1 MRFSDRIGITQANNV
16 LQTQGMS
23 DELRSSLWNILT
35 LCIWKKRNFLLSTYE
50 SRGDNIKTFSNGLW
64 FYYFKKPLDSR
75 PGHGDDIL
83 QFIRSYFFESEWY
96 DVYNFLEYVLS
107 SRKDD
112 NLIKGINKILEIEL
126 SGYRFIDSH
135 FVPITDEIE
144 IKAIQNAIAE
154 GPFSGVHEHLKT
166 SLEHLSRRENPDYR
180 NSIKESISAVESMVR
195 EITQNPKAT
204 LGDALSTLEKKGQL
218 HSALKKAFSAFYGYT
233 SNEGGIRHAMLEK
246 PDITISDA
254 KFFLV
259 TCSSFIN
266 YLKSKYLEKSAIN
279 LSAPV

>member
-1 MRFSDRIGITQANNV
+1 MRFSDRIGITQDNNV

-23 DELRSSLWNILT
+23 DELRNSLWNVLD
-35 LCIWKKRNFLLSTYE
+35 LFIWGKRSFLLSMYD
-50 SRGDNIKTFSNGLW
+50 SSGDNIQNFSYGLW
-64 FYYFKKPLDSR
+64 FRYFKQPLDSR
-75 PGHGDDIL
+75 PGRDDDIL
-83 QFIRSYFFESEWY
+83 KAIRDYFFESEWY
-96 DVYNFLEYVLS
+96 YVYNFLEYVLS
-107 SRKDD
+107 SRNDTA
-112 NLIKGINKILEIEL
+112 LIDGINEILEIEL
-126 SGYRFIDSH
+126 SGYKFIEGY
-135 FVPITDEIE
+135 FVPITDDIEIE
-144 IKAIQNAIAE
+144 SIQKAITE

-166 SLEHLSRRENPDYR
+166 SLEHLSRREDPDYR

-195 EITQNPKAT
+195 EITQIPKAT

-233 SNEGGIRHAMLEK
+233 SDEGGIRHAMLEK

-266 YLKSKYLEKSAIN
+266 YLKSKYPN
-279 LSAPV
+279 G

>member
-1 MRFSDRIGITQANNV
+1 MRFSDRLGITQANNV

-23 DELRSSLWNILT
+23 DELRNSLWNILDM
-35 LCIWKKRNFLLSTYE
+35 LLWSKPNFVTTPIGE
-50 SRGDNIKTFSNGLW
+50 PEIKHFSNRLW
-64 FYYFKKPLDSR
+64 FNYFKKPIDSKSGYG
-75 PGHGDDIL
+75 PNIL
-83 QFIRSYFFESEWY
+83 TAIREYFFEAKWY
-96 DVYNFLEYVLS
+96 DVYNFLEYIILS
-107 SRKDD
+107 EGNTK
-112 NLIKGINKILEIEL
+112 LIEVVNKILEREL
-126 SGYRFIDSH
+126 SGYRLIEGY
-135 FVPITDEIE
+135 FVPITDDIEIE
-144 IKAIQNAIAE
+144 SIQKAIAE
-154 GPFSGVHEHLKT
+154 CPFSGVHEHLKT

-180 NSIKESISAVESMVR
+180 NSIKESISAVESIVR

-233 SNEGGIRHAMLEK
+233 SDEGGIRHAMLEK

-266 YLKSKYLEKSAIN
+266 YLKSKY
-279 LSAPV
+279 PGG